1 MAVPVLPFTAIRLAL
16 TIGAFLL
23 ATGCALI
30 QPEDICTQHE
40 RKTRENR
47 ITTQYTLQPPGTNR
61 PKTALRPLPRN
72 LSAQVSLYKMSFDAN
87 RVQTCTDLS
96 IRKELILQRLDKVAL
111 VFKEV
116 REFFGPDGTLIATNT
131 EDLTA
136 QFQTSGHYQA
146 VTPLPIPRSAPP
158 GRYRIVSK
166 FTLETHDAR
175 KPVLLARVDGSFHI
189 ASRP

>member
-1 MAVPVLPFTAIRLAL
+1 MNISLLKRGLLGLALATVLAAPVLAQEPAPANPLAL
-16 TIGAFLL
+16 
-23 ATGCALI
+23 
-30 QPEDICTQHE
+30 
-40 RKTRENR
+40 
-47 ITTQYTLQPPGTNR
+47 
-61 PKTALRPLPRN
+61 
-72 LSAQVSLYKMSFDAN
+72 DAKAIKDAGI
-87 RVQTCTDLS
+87 V
-96 IRKELILQRLDKVAL
+96 LDKVAL